1 MLSLEAVA
9 LMSRRDLGVKAARRD
24 LLDFGVEG
32 ARARSRHIV
41 TLFGRRDRFTRGYL
55 STLPEGS

>member
-1 MLSLEAVA
+1 
-9 LMSRRDLGVKAARRD
+9 MSRRDLGVTAARRD

-32 ARARSRHIV
+32 ARARARHIV

-55 STLPEGS
+55 STLPE